1 MEAATNT
8 VSAVFTY
15 HGETFAFGIF
25 LDGGAN
31 GAQADARFHHFDA
44 QIQALLRDA
53 AQTLAENGRFADD
66 KHLRGIAV
74 EFIFNHGHVDV
85 DDITIFQMFSVI
97 RNAVAHHFIN
107 RDTDGFRIAVV
118 AEAGGDRVLF
128 VNDVIVTDTV
138 QFAGGDA
145 RFDIRFDHFQHFG
158 CQTARDAHFFDVFR
172 CLDRDSHE
180 FCPSVPM
187 ISAIIV

>member
-1 MEAATNT
+1 MAAP
-8 VSAVFTY
+8 
-15 HGETFAFGIF
+15 
-25 LDGGAN
+25 N

-53 AQTLAENGRFADD
+53 AQTLAQNGRFADD

-128 VNDVIVTDTV
+128 VNYVIVTDTV
-138 QFAGGDA
+138 SSPVVTPGLIYGSIISSTSAA
-145 RFDIRFDHFQHFG
+145 RRPATRI
-158 CQTARDAHFFDVFR
+158 FR
-172 CLDRDSHE
+172 CLQMS
-180 FCPSVPM
+180 
-187 ISAIIV
+187 